1 MPSQYLIIVIKMAV
15 LPIAPVTR
23 LIRDAGAERI
33 SKDASMELARLLEEE
48 ATRIAN
54 EALIFARQR
63 GRKTV
68 KAEDITAANEA
79 LIFARQRGR
88 KTVKAEDILQ
98 AVE

>member
-1 MPSQYLIIVIKMAV
+1 MAEI
-15 LPIAPVTR
+15 PITPVKR
-23 LIRDAGAERI
+23 LLRNAGAERI

-68 KAEDITAANEA
+68 EAEDITVANEA
-79 LIFARQRGR
+79 LNFFKQCGR